1 MAHPISTAYLTKI
14 ARRLQSAV
22 RYSSKVNKNVHTPCI
37 NINSNTENPE
47 KLYSEIINAIRFLEA
62 PEFSHIEF
70 NKDTNDGVKKRIN

>member
-22 RYSSKVNKNVHTPCI
+22 CYSSKMNKSAHTPT
-37 NINSNTENPE
+37 INSTAENPE

-70 NKDTNDGVKKRIN
+70 NKYSNDNVRKRIN

>member
-22 RYSSKVNKNVHTPCI
+22 RYSSKMNKNVHTPT
-37 NINSNTENPE
+37 INSTTEDPE
-47 KLYSEIINAIRFLEA
+47 QLYSEIINAIRFLEA

-70 NKDTNDGVKKRIN
+70 NKYSNDNVRKRIN